1 MITDHKQSQS
11 DSFNL
16 ARFVAAQQGVYERIV
31 DELRSGRKKSHWM
44 WYIFPQ
50 IDGLGRSE
58 TARHYAI
65 KSFDEAR
72 AYLAHP
78 LLGVRLV
85 ECCETILAV
94 RDKSASEIF
103 GFPDDMKLKSCLTL
117 FAAAAEGSS
126 VFSRVLDKY
135 FDGKPDRRTI
145 DLLGCD
151 K

>member
-1 MITDHKQSQS
+1 MILDHKHPQP
-11 DSFNL
+11 DPFHL
-16 ARFVAAQQGVYERIV
+16 ARFFAAQQGVFERV
-31 DELRSGRKKSHWM
+31 LDELRSGRKKSHWM

-58 TARHYAI
+58 TARYYAI

-78 LLGVRLV
+78 LLGARLV
-85 ECCETILAV
+85 ECCETILALT
-94 RDKSASEIF
+94 DKSASELF
-103 GFPDDMKLKSCLTL
+103 GFPDDMKLKSCITL
-117 FAAAAEGSS
+117 FAAMTEGSS

>member
-1 MITDHKQSQS
+1 MDHSRPQS
-11 DSFNL
+11 DFFHL
-16 ARFVAAQQGVYERIV
+16 ARFVAAQQGVFERV
-31 DELRSGRKKSHWM
+31 LGELRSGRKKSHWM

-58 TARHYAI
+58 TARYYALQSI
-65 KSFDEAR
+65 DEAR

-78 LLGVRLV
+78 LLGERLV
-85 ECCETILAV
+85 ECCETILAL

-103 GFPDDMKLKSCLTL
+103 GFPDDMKLRSSMTL

-135 FDGKPDRRTI
+135 FDGRPDSRTI

>member
-1 MITDHKQSQS
+1 MTINHNQPRPDPFHLS
-11 DSFNL
+11 
-16 ARFVAAQQGVYERIV
+16 RFISAQQGVFERIL

-85 ECCETILAV
+85 ECCETILTLPGT
-94 RDKSASEIF
+94 SASEIF
-103 GFPDDMKLKSCLTL
+103 GFPDDMKLKSCMTL
-117 FAAAAEGSS
+117 FAAVSEGST
-126 VFSRVLDKY
+126 VFPRVLDKY
-135 FDGKPDRRTI
+135 FNGKPDHHTLA
-145 DLLGCD
+145 LLGCD